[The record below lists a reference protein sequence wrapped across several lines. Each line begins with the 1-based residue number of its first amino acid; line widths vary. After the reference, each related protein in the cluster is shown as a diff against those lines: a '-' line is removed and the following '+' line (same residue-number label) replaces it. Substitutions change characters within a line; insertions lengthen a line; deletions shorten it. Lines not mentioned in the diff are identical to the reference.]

1 MADGGWDGS
10 AGSRGRAPY
19 PEQGPY
25 EPEESSLP
33 WQDRE
38 RYPSFV
44 NALWE
49 TLKLVL
55 FEPSKAFS
63 QIKAEGS
70 LAGSM
75 LYIVILGSVGG
86 YIGLAW
92 QLLGRAVGLTVGA
105 AAQGEADM
113 VVAVG
118 GMTIFALLSALI
130 IPIGVLIGSFV
141 GSAILHVCLWIVGG
155 ANRSFEAT
163 YAVMAYCGGSTSL
176 FSLIP
181 FCGGLI
187 GAVWNIVIEIIGLR
201 EAHGTTT
208 GRAALAVFLPLIV
221 CCGLGIVLWVAII
234 GALVASGVAAQ

>member
-1 MADGGWDGS
+1 MADGGWNGS

-25 EPEESSLP
+25 EPRESSLP

-38 RYPSFV
+38 RYPSFMG
-44 NALWE
+44 ALWE

-63 QIKAEGS
+63 QMKAEGS
-70 LAGSM
+70 LGSSM
-75 LYIVILGSVGG
+75 LYILILGSAGG

-92 QLLGRAVGLTVGA
+92 QLLWRGLGMTLGA
-105 AAQGEADM
+105 AAQGGPDM

-118 GMTIFALLSALI
+118 GMTIFAVLAALV
-130 IPIGVLIGSFV
+130 IPISVLIGSFI
-141 GSAILHVCLWIVGG
+141 GSAVLHVCLWIVGG

-163 YAVMAYCGGSTSL
+163 YAVVAYCGGSTSL
-176 FSLIP
+176 FSLVP
-181 FCGGLI
+181 LCGGLI
-187 GAVWNIVIEIIGLR
+187 GVVWNIVIEIIGLR

-221 CCGLGIVLWVAII
+221 CCGLSIVVAIVVTLVI
-234 GALVASGVAAQ
+234 AGAAAR

>member
-19 PEQGPY
+19 PAQGPY
-25 EPEESSLP
+25 EPGESSLP

-38 RYPSFV
+38 RYPSFMG
-44 NALWE
+44 ALWE

-75 LYIVILGSVGG
+75 LYILILGSAGG

-92 QLLGRAVGLTVGA
+92 QLLWRGLGVTLGA
-105 AAQGEADM
+105 AAHGEADM

-118 GMTIFALLSALI
+118 GMTIFALLAALL
-130 IPIGVLIGSFV
+130 IPISVLIGSFI
-141 GSAILHVCLWIVGG
+141 GSAVLHVCLWIVGG

-163 YAVMAYCGGSTSL
+163 YAVIAYCGGSTSL
-176 FSLIP
+176 FSLVP

-187 GAVWNIVIEIIGLR
+187 GVVWNIVIEIIGLR

-221 CCGLGIVLWVAII
+221 CCGLSIVVAVIVL
-234 GALVASGVAAQ
+234 LVASGAAGQ

>member
-1 MADGGWDGS
+1 MADGGWNGS
-10 AGSRGRAPY
+10 AGSGDSAPY
-19 PEQGPY
+19 PGQGPY
-25 EPEESSLP
+25 EPRESSLP

-38 RYPSFV
+38 RYPSFMG
-44 NALWE
+44 ALWE

-75 LYIVILGSVGG
+75 LYVVILGSVAG

-92 QLLGRAVGLTVGA
+92 QLVWRSTVVALGA
-105 AAQGEADM
+105 AAQGGPDM

-118 GMTIFALLSALI
+118 GMTIFALLAAVL
-130 IPIGVLIGSFV
+130 IPISVLIGSFV

-163 YAVMAYCGGSTSL
+163 YAVMAYCGGATSV

-221 CCGLGIVLWVAII
+221 CCGLSIVVAIV
-234 GALVASGVAAQ
+234 GALVIAGAAAR